1 MKLANLN
8 GWKVGYC
15 LIILVTFLLTSSS
28 VFSAG
33 KTNALEEINV
43 SNLSN
48 NRVQIELLLSQPTS
62 EPLSFTIDKPAR
74 IALDF
79 PDTQSNLKKKK
90 RQINAGVVHSA
101 QVVESK
107 GRTRVVVNL
116 SEMVPYETS
125 VRGNRV
131 YITLGGKTDPI
142 ESASNITPHLGKN
155 LETAHAHENTIHNID
170 FHRGTSGEGRITV
183 LLSDHK
189 PSINMQ
195 KRGNQLVIDFV
206 GTKVPEKLEQRLDVI
221 DFATPVHTIDTR
233 QQGNSTQMRINTEAN
248 SEYIAYQSGDIYTIE
263 VVPMTQEQQDLAKKR
278 EAKYSGDK
286 LDLNFQNIEIRS
298 VLDIIA
304 DFSELNIIASDAV
317 KGEITLRLNNVPWD
331 QALDIILKSHGLSM
345 RENGNV
351 IMVAPSNEVIAQEK
365 QELEA
370 KKQAEEVSPLQSEL
384 IQVNYAKAQDMANLI
399 KGEDSALLSPRGS
412 VSVDIRTNSLLVLDT
427 PEKLVELRR
436 LISQLDIPVRQVLI
450 ESRIVIANDGFSK
463 DLGIRFGA
471 TGIRQQGG
479 STLMT
484 TASGNGTNT
493 MVNSAAANLQNSSS
507 AFPIA
512 LPGLSDRLNVNL
524 PVSAP
529 TGNIA
534 FAILGSDYLLD
545 LELSAMQAE
554 NRGEVVSSPRVI
566 TSNQR
571 EATIEQGT
579 EIPYIT
585 PASGASNVPAV
596 AFKKAVLSLKV
607 TPQITPDDRV
617 LLDITV
623 NKDRVGK
630 IFQGI
635 PSIDTKEV
643 TTQILIKNGDTV
655 VLGGVYEQVKRND
668 TSQVPLLGDIPYLGA
683 LFRRTQRVDT
693 KDELLIFVTPKI
705 LKESYN
711 LNPQ

>member
-1 MKLANLN
+1 MKHFLTI
-8 GWKVGYC
+8 W
-15 LIILVTFLLTSSS
+15 LVLLFASGTA
-28 VFSAG
+28 FSAG
-33 KTNALEEINV
+33 TTNSLEDINV
-43 SNLSN
+43 SNLPD
-48 NRVQIELLLSQPTS
+48 NRVQLELVLSKPAS
-62 EPLSFTIDKPAR
+62 EPFSFTIDDPAR

-79 PDTQSNLKKKK
+79 PNTRNNVKKKK
-90 RQINAGVVHSA
+90 KINAGVVHYA

-107 GRTRVVVNL
+107 GRTRVVINL
-116 SEMVPYETS
+116 SEMIPYETS
-125 VRGNRV
+125 VRDNRA
-131 YITLGGKTDPI
+131 YITLGEKANHVANTSQI
-142 ESASNITPHLGKN
+142 IPHLGKVTN
-155 LETAHAHENTIHNID
+155 LSHTSNTHKNRIQNID

-183 LLSDHK
+183 LLSNNK
-189 PSINMQ
+189 APVNMQ
-195 KRGNQLVIDFV
+195 KKGNTLVVDFIDTEV
-206 GTKVPEKLEQRLDVI
+206 LKNLEQRLDVI

-233 QQGNSTQMRINTEAN
+233 QRGKNTQMHISTQAN
-248 SEYIAYQSGDIYTIE
+248 SEYLAYQSGDIFTIE
-263 VVPMTQEQQDLAKKR
+263 IKPMTQAQKRAAEKR
-278 EAKYSGDK
+278 EAKYSGDT

-304 DFSELNIIASDAV
+304 EFSGLNIVASDAV
-317 KGEITLRLNNVPWD
+317 KGNITLRLQSVPWD
-331 QALDIILKSHGLSM
+331 QALEIILKSHGLSM

-351 IMVAPSNEVIAQEK
+351 IMVAPSSEVIALEK

-370 KKQAEEVSPLQSEL
+370 KQQAEEVTALQSEL
-384 IQVNYAKAQDMANLI
+384 IQINYAKAQDMADLI
-399 KGEDSALLSPRGS
+399 KGEESALLSPRGS
-412 VSVDIRTNSLLVLDT
+412 VSVDIRTNTLLVLDT
-427 PEKLVELRR
+427 PEKLIELKRI
-436 LISQLDIPVRQVLI
+436 LSQMDIPVRQVLI

-463 DLGIRFGA
+463 DLGVRFGA

-484 TASGNGTNT
+484 TASGNGTDT
-493 MVNSAAANLQNSSS
+493 MANSAATNLQNSSS
-507 AFPIA
+507 PFPIS

-623 NKDRVGK
+623 NKDRVGQ

-643 TTQILIKNGDTV
+643 TTQILIENGDTV
-655 VLGGVYEQVKRND
+655 VLGGVYEQVKRTD

-705 LKESYN
+705 LKQSYN
-711 LNPQ
+711 LK